1 MCIRDRQKTEECCG
15 FGGTFAIK
23 FESISTALAEQ
34 KVAYAM
40 ETGAEYIV
48 SADLSCLMHLEGYI
62 KQQNINLKTIH
73 IVDLLAKGLGLV
85 NNPKQ

>member
-1 MCIRDRQKTEECCG
+1 
-15 FGGTFAIK
+15 
-23 FESISTALAEQ
+23 
-34 KVAYAM
+34 M